1 LQSRPRWPESSNA
14 DVKALNA
21 LAFSHHGNERFGSDA
36 TLRHAGRTGVHLRDL
51 LDLSIFLPAFS
62 EDVPVLETYETSA
75 SSTTPAS
82 PEGNWITNAT
92 LLWNHRRLLSRI
104 TGVTLVLS
112 ALIAFTLPKQYDS
125 IARLMPPDQ
134 QGSGGA
140 ALLAAVAGRALGG
153 LGGLGSLAGGL
164 LGGGKTSTSL
174 YIDLLR
180 SRTVSDHIIDRFDLQ
195 RVYHRRYRIDTV
207 KYLAHRTTVVDDKKS
222 GVITLTFTDTDPV
235 RARAIAQAY
244 LEELNKTL
252 TGSSTSSARREREF
266 IEKRLVTV
274 KAQLHDAEEAL
285 SQFSSVNTTLDIKE
299 QTHAM
304 VDAAGKL
311 QAELIVGQSELGSLE
326 QIYGDENIRV
336 RATRARIAS
345 LQHELAKLS
354 GSSAALPTNAE
365 TSDTG
370 TSDTDNSSRA
380 ESSSLYP
387 SLRQLPRLAVPYA
400 TLYRNVRI
408 QETVF
413 ELLSQQYEM
422 ARIEEAKDTPVV
434 SVFDPPLLPEK
445 KSSPP
450 RLLVMLVLITLA
462 NAAACFFVVMRHRW
476 GQVSE
481 TDPRKHLAEQIEAS
495 FRAHLQLLKRPGE
508 SR

>member
-1 LQSRPRWPESSNA
+1 
-14 DVKALNA
+14 V
-21 LAFSHHGNERFGSDA
+21 
-36 TLRHAGRTGVHLRDL
+36 
-51 LDLSIFLPAFS
+51 LDI
-62 EDVPVLETYETSA
+62 YEA
-75 SSTTPAS
+75 APSSTATAPPQA
-82 PEGNWITNAT
+82 NWVTNAT
-92 LLWNHRRLLSRI
+92 LLWDHRRVLAHI
-104 TGVTLVLS
+104 TGTALVLS
-112 ALIAFTLPKQYDS
+112 AVIAFILPKQYES
-125 IARLMPPDQ
+125 VARLMPPDQ
-134 QGSGGA
+134 QGSGSA

-164 LGGGKTSTSL
+164 LGGKTSTSL
-174 YIDLLR
+174 YIDLLH
-180 SRTVSDHIIDRFDLQ
+180 SRTVSDRIIDRFDLQ
-195 RVYHRRYRIDTV
+195 HVYHKRYRIDTV
-207 KYLAHRTTVVDDKKS
+207 KYLAHHTTVVDDKKS

-235 RARAIAQAY
+235 RARAIAEAY

-252 TGSSTSSARREREF
+252 ITSSTSSARREREF

-274 KAQLHDAEEAL
+274 KTQLHDAEEAL

-311 QAELIVGQSELGSLE
+311 QAELIVGQSELDSLE
-326 QIYGDENIRV
+326 QIYGNENVRV
-336 RATRARIAS
+336 RATRARVAS

-354 GSSAALPTNAE
+354 GSSAALPN
-365 TSDTG
+365 DTG
-370 TSDTDNSSRA
+370 TSDTDNTGKV

-400 TLYRNVRI
+400 ALYRNVRI
-408 QETVF
+408 QEIVF

-445 KSSPP
+445 KSFPP
-450 RLLVMLVLITLA
+450 RLVVILILTALA
-462 NAAACFFVVMRHRW
+462 NAAACFSVITRHRW

-481 TDPRKHLAEQIEAS
+481 ADPRRLLAEQIEAS
-495 FRAHLQLLKRPGE
+495 VRTRLQLLKRPEE